1 MFHKLIVIV
10 AWTVLGFIVCAT
22 ISPVQYRPT
31 TPLPFSIER
40 LAAFAVL
47 GSLFCVAY
55 PRYMLFACLIVVG
68 SAVLLE
74 FVQLLTPDRDGRIQD
89 LIEKMAGGAMG
100 IVIGR
105 AIVSFERSNR
115 WFGVTQRGHQANFTS
130 SFAASSKST
139 TDLAPGNFMSHRTKE
154 PEASKTNAATLRADP

>member
-1 MFHKLIVIV
+1 MFQKLIIIV
-10 AWTVLGFIVCAT
+10 AWTVLGFIVCAS
-22 ISPVQYRPT
+22 ISPIQYRPA

-74 FVQLLTPDRDGRIQD
+74 VVQLLTPDRDARMQD
-89 LIEKMAGGAMG
+89 LIEKMAGGAGG
-100 IVIGR
+100 IVFGR
-105 AIVSFERSNR
+105 AILSVGRANR
-115 WFGVTQRGHQANFTS
+115 WFA
-130 SFAASSKST
+130 K
-139 TDLAPGNFMSHRTKE
+139 
-154 PEASKTNAATLRADP
+154 

>member
-1 MFHKLIVIV
+1 LAFTAIASSESWEHRMFQKYIIIA
-10 AWTVLGFIVCAT
+10 AWTVLGLIACAT
-22 ISPVQYRPT
+22 ISPIQYRPT
-31 TPLPFSIER
+31 SPMPSSIEH

-89 LIEKMAGGAMG
+89 LIEKMAGGAVG

-105 AIVSFERSNR
+105 AILSFERANR
-115 WFGVTQRGHQANFTS
+115 R
-130 SFAASSKST
+130 FAK
-139 TDLAPGNFMSHRTKE
+139 
-154 PEASKTNAATLRADP
+154 